1 MTSEPVTTAGR
12 RPREGD
18 ERIVAVSLTEPETF
32 GVLFDRYYDA
42 LRRYVARRLGPE
54 AADDVAGETFL
65 VAFRERGRY
74 DPARGGVRP
83 WLFGIATHLIS
94 RHRRLE
100 ATRYRTLAR
109 TPVEADDDA
118 LGRVD
123 DKVSA
128 EAARPALAGALAALA
143 RRDRHALLLVVWAGL
158 SYQEAG
164 EALGV
169 PTGTVASR
177 VNRARHKVR
186 QALGGRDPLRDDR
199 LDAEGDR
206 DE

>member
-1 MTSEPVTTAGR
+1 M
-12 RPREGD
+12 
-18 ERIVAVSLTEPETF
+18 SLTEPEAF
-32 GVLFDRYYDA
+32 GELFDRYYDA

-74 DPARGGVRP
+74 DPERGGVRP

-100 ATRYRTLAR
+100 ASRYKTLAR
-109 TPVEADDDA
+109 TPVEAEDDTLD
-118 LGRVD
+118 RVVD
-123 DKVSA
+123 RVSA

-143 RRDRHALLLVVWAGL
+143 QRDRHALLLVVWAGL
-158 SYQEAG
+158 SYQEVG

-177 VNRARHKVR
+177 VNRARRKVR
-186 QALGGRDPLRDDR
+186 HALGGRDPLRDDR
-199 LDAEGDR
+199 LDEEGDR